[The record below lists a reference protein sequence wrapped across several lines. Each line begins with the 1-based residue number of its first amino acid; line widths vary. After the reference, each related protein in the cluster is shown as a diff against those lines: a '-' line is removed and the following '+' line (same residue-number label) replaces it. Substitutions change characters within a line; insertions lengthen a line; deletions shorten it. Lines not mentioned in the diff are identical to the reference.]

1 MDRSSV
7 TAHYAHARLVLLIVA
22 TGFFLVGYDVGA
34 LVVAIPSIGREF
46 SVNTSALSNIVL
58 AYVLLSA
65 VTLVPFGRL
74 ADLYGRKRFF
84 VAGAVIIIVASVFLP
99 IAPSLL
105 ILIALRAFL
114 GIGAALVLSTG
125 TALITSVFPKG
136 ATGTSIGVS
145 ASAYSLGALSGPLM
159 GGFLSNVIG
168 WRSIFFVNI
177 PLGIAIALFA
187 LWRMT
192 EDWADARGEHFDVV
206 GSVLYGATLVA
217 IVLGIGPFGT
227 RAGAPL
233 VWLLGAAGL
242 VAFFA
247 WEARQSQPIIDVSLF
262 KRNRAFTAA
271 VLAILFCQGAV
282 YGVNFLVSIYLQT
295 VQGLNPLAA
304 GIILV
309 AIPATTII
317 FSPLTGRLSDRI
329 EARTLASAGLGG
341 IVVAL
346 LFFSTLTT
354 TTAVGFTATYLVILA
369 GGIALFI
376 APNTNA
382 AMYAIN
388 RRFYGVGS
396 ATLVTMRLIGQTLS
410 VTLIGVVSLS
420 YVAEVEISPVSY
432 PQLLTSMHS
441 TFLLFAA
448 LGLVG
453 VACSLLRGKKR
464 DSQ

>member
-1 MDRSSV
+1 MNRTV
-7 TAHYAHARLVLLIVA
+7 AAPHYAHARLVLLIVA

-46 SVNTSALSNIVL
+46 SVSTSTLSNIVL
-58 AYVLLSA
+58 AYVLVSA
-65 VTLVPFGRL
+65 ITLVPFGRL
-74 ADLYGRKRFF
+74 ADLYGRKRLF
-84 VAGAVIIIVASVFLP
+84 VAGAVIMSVASVFLP

-114 GIGAALVLSTG
+114 GIGAALVLGTG
-125 TALITSVFPKG
+125 VALLTSVFPKG

-145 ASAYSLGALSGPLM
+145 ASAYSLGALAGPLV

-187 LWRMT
+187 LWRLT

-206 GSVLYGATLVA
+206 GSVLYGATLLA
-217 IVLGIGPFGT
+217 IVLGIDLFAT

-233 VWLLGAAGL
+233 LLLLGAAGL

-247 WEARQSQPIIDVSLF
+247 WEAHQSQPIIDVSLF
-262 KRNRAFTAA
+262 RNRGFAVA
-271 VLAILFCQGAV
+271 VLAVLFSQAAV

-295 VQGLNPLAA
+295 VKGLNPLDA
-304 GIILV
+304 GVILV
-309 AIPATTII
+309 AIPTTTII
-317 FSPLTGRLSDRI
+317 FSPLTGKLSDRI
-329 EARTLASAGLGG
+329 EPRILTSAGLGG

-346 LFFSTLTT
+346 LFFSTLTA

-382 AMYAIN
+382 AMYAIK

-432 PQLLTSMHS
+432 PQLLTSMHI

-453 VACSLLRGKKR
+453 VACSLLRGKTR